1 MTHHL
6 LSTGWQW
13 APLFYH
19 SIANRNCIV
28 WDWDIPEPCCQ
39 RQLKFPGGKWK
50 CISLRY
56 HCSKRPS
63 YELEVGKGIWVSA
76 GQSAAGPQVF
86 RGSRKLGRTQGFYK
100 AWEQAKK
107 QVVSSLVDLLTPLLG
122 FFAVTDPRI
131 SDSLLSGRHRHFQTH
146 LLTVSFINDREH
158 QDSKRQSSWL
168 QQVLGLK
175 NGKIKNSERTT
186 VKKIRS
192 YSSYAVS
199 SSAFWFTH
207 RSGYPRNSSM
217 FLKKIIAFFSK
228 CIKCQKTEKGTLH
241 SCFACTVQVG
251 GPFAQALMGP

>member
-1 MTHHL
+1 MYLVQWAISLAKPVSMTQYFL
-6 LSTGWQW
+6 GTGWQW
-13 APLFYH
+13 APLFCH
-19 SIANRNCIV
+19 SIAHRNCVV
-28 WDWDIPEPCCQ
+28 WNWDIPEPCCQ
-39 RQLKFPGGKWK
+39 RQLEFPGGKWK

-63 YELEVGKGIWVSA
+63 YELEVGKGIWVSG

-86 RGSRKLGRTQGFYK
+86 RGSRELGRTQGFYK

-107 QVVSSLVDLLTPLLG
+107 QIVSSLVDLLTPLLG

-146 LLTVSFINDREH
+146 LLTVSFINDRQH

-175 NGKIKNSERTT
+175 KKDYTGKIKNAERTT
-186 VKKIRS
+186 VMKIRS

-207 RSGYPRNSSM
+207 TSGYPRNSNM
-217 FLKKIIAFFSK
+217 FLKKK
-228 CIKCQKTEKGTLH
+228 
-241 SCFACTVQVG
+241 
-251 GPFAQALMGP
+251 